1 MTLNSV
7 SELEKLIKDNI
18 CVEDLSEECYS
29 KTIYVEQATMDNLIK
44 YELDF
49 QPYMDI
55 AKKSLLQSIQIMKST
70 HTNIF
75 YIGFDSLKT
84 MKLLFEI
91 ENLGYKL
98 SKKELYEN
106 PIIRDFIKLLQIN
119 EEIEIIEENID
130 EDWDSI
136 LDELNS

>member
-55 AKKSLLQSIQIMKST
+55 AKKCLLQSIQIMKST
-70 HTNIF
+70 HTNRF
-75 YIGFDSLKT
+75 YIGLV
-84 MKLLFEI
+84 
-91 ENLGYKL
+91 NLGGHGPAYEIRPVRLAEIKDHKYIEKMFANHGQELDWGIDINIKYK
-98 SKKELYEN
+98 
-106 PIIRDFIKLLQIN
+106 I
-119 EEIEIIEENID
+119 
-130 EDWDSI
+130 
-136 LDELNS
+136 